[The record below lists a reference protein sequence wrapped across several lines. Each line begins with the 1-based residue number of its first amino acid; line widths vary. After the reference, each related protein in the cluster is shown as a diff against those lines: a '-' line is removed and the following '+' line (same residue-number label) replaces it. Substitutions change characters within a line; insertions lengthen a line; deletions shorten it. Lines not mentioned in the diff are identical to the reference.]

1 MRVTKPKID
10 AATGLPVYTKAPVRR
25 SLAGPVECIDET
37 IAVYIGSP
45 PVAAALHVYPNLN
58 WAVCGSNSSFNYVR
72 TEADERIDVYPT
84 IVAGG
89 VRVMI
94 YNGEADACVPY
105 IDNES
110 ASKILRERR
119 RLRERRKRR
128 NAASERRSRRERRT
142 HTHTQPLPSPPLPPP
157 PPPPPGSPAR
167 TTPPGSRGARG
178 STRTARLAATP
189 RTMPT
194 TSRL

>member
-110 ASKILRERR
+110 ASKTTG
-119 RLRERRKRR
+119 
-128 NAASERRSRRERRT
+128 ASKGVETQRRSVEVDEREGHTLT
-142 HTHTQPLPSPPLPPP
+142 HNTSPPLPPP
-157 PPPPPGSPAR
+157 PSPAQ
-167 TTPPGSRGARG
+167 TG
-178 STRTARLAATP
+178 STA
-189 RTMPT
+189 
-194 TSRL
+194 